1 MTEENQLYSRGDVVW
16 KTMTVTRIFFMACVT
31 SATVQV
37 LMSQGMTAAR
47 DVAEQVA
54 SILTRGKSRRIL
66 GVDRKLGMKKL
77 YVPIDG
83 GLSV

>member
-1 MTEENQLYSRGDVVW
+1 
-16 KTMTVTRIFFMACVT
+16 MTVTQKIIMACVT

-54 SILTRGKSRRIL
+54 SILTRGKGRRTL
-66 GVDRKLGMKKL
+66 GVDRKLGIMKFMYLLMVDFLCK
-77 YVPIDG
+77 
-83 GLSV
+83 GLH